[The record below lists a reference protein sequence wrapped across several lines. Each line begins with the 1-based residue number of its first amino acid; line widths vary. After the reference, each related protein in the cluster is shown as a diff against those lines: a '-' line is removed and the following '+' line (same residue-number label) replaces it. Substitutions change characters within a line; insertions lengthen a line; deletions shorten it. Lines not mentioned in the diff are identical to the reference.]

1 MEKIVVREG
10 RARWYMNSQQWT
22 PSEEEWQAALNLLT
36 AEEKAKVLR
45 FLRMEDRKRA
55 FCSRLMQRLLIY
67 HLFGLKWTDIVFKR
81 TKEDKPFWEMP
92 PHIQDRFNWP
102 LFNFNVTHHGDHVA
116 LASEVDS
123 LVGIDIM
130 SIDTQ
135 PRGSKNI
142 EEFFSIFKD
151 NFTANEWT
159 VINSSSDVTE
169 RYRQFYIHWALKESY
184 IKAVGIG
191 LGFELQR
198 SEFSYVTDANGRPVE
213 TCNGLLKAQVKIDGL
228 YKDNWSF
235 FVHCIDPMH
244 VIAVAFGDPREAH
257 GSFRDTLFPQGLPLH
272 IDNERFQT
280 AVRREDD
287 LRFEPL
293 DVREVVSELIMLI
306 GTDNVTIHA

>member
-1 MEKIVVREG
+1 MERIVVREG
-10 RARWYMNSQQWT
+10 RARWYMNSQQWA
-22 PSEEEWQAALNLLT
+22 PSEEEWQDALKLLT

-55 FCSRLMQRLLIY
+55 FCSRLMQRLLICQV
-67 HLFGLKWTDIVFKR
+67 FGLKWTDIVFKR

-92 PHIQDRFNWP
+92 THIRDRFNWP

-142 EEFFSIFKD
+142 EEFFSIFTD
-151 NFTANEWT
+151 NFTENEWA

-198 SEFSYVTDANGRPVE
+198 SEFSFVTDANSRPVE
-213 TCNGLLKAQVKIDGL
+213 TSNGLLRAQVKIDGRL
-228 YKDNWSF
+228 KDNWSF
-235 FVHCIDPMH
+235 FVHCIDLMH
-244 VIAVAFGDPREAH
+244 VTAVAFGDPREAH
-257 GSFRDTLFPQGLPLH
+257 GSFRDTLFPQGSPLY
-272 IDNERFQT
+272 IDNERFQ
-280 AVRREDD
+280 AAIRQEDD
-287 LRFEPL
+287 SIFESL
-293 DVREVVSELIMLI
+293 DIREVVSDLILLT
-306 GTDNVTIHA
+306 GTNDITIHS